1 MKKRKTKDEF
11 NFLVD
16 FYWKNQDCKPKEIVK
31 KAQDI
36 DLLRNKFTN
45 STIYNYFLYFKRYL
59 KDGYLCKGIQ
69 KSLKE
74 AFELK
79 IKNLKTKAV
88 QPVRKISFE
97 EGIIEINNRI
107 EKDLADVR
115 EKCMNILNANKEK
128 IKELT
133 LISDEVEEFLEC
145 REEELEN
152 MRHNMIQELL
162 HKI

>member
-1 MKKRKTKDEF
+1 MKKRRTKDEF
-11 NFLVD
+11 EFLVD

-31 KAQDI
+31 KAQEI
-36 DLLRNKFTN
+36 DLLRNRFGN
-45 STIYNYFLYFKRYL
+45 IIIYNYFLYFKRYL

-74 AFELK
+74 AFESK
-79 IKNLKTKAV
+79 VKKVHNECV
-88 QPVRKISFE
+88 QPIRKISFE

-128 IKELT
+128 INELT
-133 LISDEVEEFLEC
+133 RINDEVEEFLEC

>member
-31 KAQDI
+31 KAQDV

-45 STIYNYFLYFKRYL
+45 SAIYNYFLCFKRYL
-59 KDGYLCKGIQ
+59 KDRYICKGVQ

-79 IKNLKTKAV
+79 VENLKTTVKT
-88 QPVRKISFE
+88 QTETNQGLTMKINELASLE
-97 EGIIEINNRI
+97 NVNEVANSTGLAYNNSNIRIVNNR
-107 EKDLADVR
+107 
-115 EKCMNILNANKEK
+115 
-128 IKELT
+128 
-133 LISDEVEEFLEC
+133 
-145 REEELEN
+145 
-152 MRHNMIQELL
+152 
-162 HKI
+162 